1 MYKKKRII
9 AVIPA
14 RKNSKGIKKK
24 NLIKLNGLPL
34 ISYSID
40 YAKKS
45 KFIDRIFVST
55 DGSNIASV
63 SKKFGAEVVI
73 RPKNLCNDTIMPDHA
88 VVHTIDY
95 VKKIL
100 DYSFDYVVFLQPTTP
115 LRQLGELDKA
125 IKYCITEKFDTVFS
139 SMDYKPFLWRKKNQY
154 IYPVSF
160 DPYRRKRR
168 QIIQDIN
175 ETGSYYI
182 TKKEAFKKFKNRFGK
197 KISNYNSDFLSFF
210 EIDTYSDYDY
220 IKELFKT
227 SILKNHK
234 ISLPKKI
241 K

>member
-1 MYKKKRII
+1 MIKKKKII

-14 RKNSKGIKKK
+14 RKNSKEIKKK
-24 NLIKLNGLPL
+24 NLIKLNGFPL
-34 ISYSID
+34 ISYSIN

-45 KFIDRIFVST
+45 KLIDRVFVST
-55 DGSNIASV
+55 DGNNIASV
-63 SKKFGAEVVI
+63 SKKFGAEI
-73 RPKNLCNDTIMPDHA
+73 IMRPKNLSNDTIMSDYA
-88 VVHTIDY
+88 VVHAIDY

-100 DYSFDYVVFLQPTTP
+100 NYNFDYVVFLQPTTP
-115 LRQLGELDKA
+115 LRQIGELDKA
-125 IKYCITEKFDTVFS
+125 IEYCVSEKFDTVFS
-139 SMDYKPFLWRKKNQY
+139 SIDYKPFLWRKTKNS

-160 DPYRRKRR
+160 DPYKRKRR
-168 QIIQDIN
+168 QIINDIN

-182 TKKEAFKKFKNRFGK
+182 TKREAFKKLKNRFGK

-210 EIDTYSDYDY
+210 EIDSISDFNY

-227 SILKNHK
+227 SLLKNHR

>member
-14 RKNSKGIKKK
+14 RKNSKGIKNK
-24 NLIKLNGLPL
+24 NLINLNGLPL

-45 KFIDRIFVST
+45 KLINRVFVST
-55 DGSNIASV
+55 DGDNIASV

-73 RPKNLCNDTIMPDHA
+73 RPKSLSNDTIMPDHA

-100 DYSFDYVVFLQPTTP
+100 KYNFDYVVFLQPTTP

-125 IKYCITEKFDTVFS
+125 IRYCVSNKFDTVFS
-139 SMDYKPFLWRKKNQY
+139 SMDYKPFLWRRKRQS

-160 DPYRRKRR
+160 DPYKRKRR

-182 TKKEAFKKFKNRFGK
+182 TKKEAFKKFRNRFGK
-197 KISNYNSDFLSFF
+197 KNF
-210 EIDTYSDYDY
+210 
-220 IKELFKT
+220 
-227 SILKNHK
+227 
-234 ISLPKKI
+234 
-241 K
+241 

>member
-1 MYKKKRII
+1 MYKDKKII

-14 RKNSKGIKKK
+14 RKNSKEIKKK
-24 NLIKLNGLPL
+24 NLIKLDGLPL

-45 KFIDRIFVST
+45 KLIDRVFVST
-55 DGSNIASV
+55 DGDNIASV
-63 SKKFGAEVVI
+63 SKKFDSEVI
-73 RPKNLCNDTIMPDHA
+73 MRPANLCTDTIMSDYAIVHA
-88 VVHTIDY
+88 IEY
-95 VKKIL
+95 VKNIL
-100 DYSFDYVVFLQPTTP
+100 KYNFDYVVFLQATTP

-125 IKYCITEKFDTVFS
+125 IRYCISGKFDTVFS
-139 SMDYKPFLWRKKNQY
+139 SMDYKPFLWRKKNNS

-160 DPYRRKRR
+160 NPYKRKRR
-168 QIIQDIN
+168 QKINDIN

-210 EIDTYSDYDY
+210 EIDSLHDYNF
-220 IKELFKT
+220 IKELFKGST
-227 SILKNHK
+227 LKNHK

-241 K
+241 

>member
-24 NLIKLNGLPL
+24 NLIELNGLPL

-45 KFIDRIFVST
+45 KLIDRVFVST
-55 DGSNIASV
+55 DGDNIASV
-63 SKKFGAEVVI
+63 SKRFGAEVVM
-73 RPKNLCNDTIMPDHA
+73 RPKNLCNDTIMPDYA

-95 VKKIL
+95 VKKFL
-100 DYSFDYVVFLQPTTP
+100 NYSFDYVVFLQPTTP

-125 IKYCITEKFDTVFS
+125 IKYCVTEKFDTVFS
-139 SMDYKPFLWRKKNQY
+139 SIDYKPFLWRKKRQH

-160 DPYRRKRR
+160 DPHRRKRR
-168 QIIQDIN
+168 QIIKDIN

-210 EIDTYSDYDY
+210 EIDTLSDYDY

>member
-14 RKNSKGIKKK
+14 RKNSKGIKNK
-24 NLIKLNGLPL
+24 NLINLNGLPL

-45 KFIDRIFVST
+45 KLINRVFVST
-55 DGSNIASV
+55 DGDNIASV
-63 SKKFGAEVVI
+63 SKKFGAEVVM
-73 RPKNLCNDTIMPDHA
+73 RPKNLSNDTIMPDHA

-100 DYSFDYVVFLQPTTP
+100 KYNFDYVVFLQPTTP

-125 IKYCITEKFDTVFS
+125 IRYCVSNKFDTVFS
-139 SMDYKPFLWRKKNQY
+139 SMDYKPFLWRRKRQS

-160 DPYRRKRR
+160 DPYKRKRR

-182 TKKEAFKKFKNRFGK
+182 TKKEAFKKFRNRFGK
-197 KISNYNSDFLSFF
+197 KISNYTSDILSSF
-210 EIDTYSDYDY
+210 EIDTLGEYD
-220 IKELFKT
+220 L
-227 SILKNHK
+227 
-234 ISLPKKI
+234 SLI
-241 K
+241 HI

>member
-1 MYKKKRII
+1 MYKNKKII

-14 RKNSKGIKKK
+14 RKNSKEIKKK

-45 KFIDRIFVST
+45 KLIDRVFVST
-55 DGSNIASV
+55 DGNNIASV
-63 SKKFGAEVVI
+63 SKKFGSEVI
-73 RPKNLCNDTIMPDHA
+73 MRPKNLCTDTIMPDYAVMHA
-88 VVHTIDY
+88 IDY

-100 DYSFDYVVFLQPTTP
+100 NYNFDYVVFLQPTTP

-125 IKYCITEKFDTVFS
+125 IKYCISEKFDTVFS
-139 SMDYKPFLWRKKNQY
+139 SMDYKPFLWRKKKNS

-160 DPYRRKRR
+160 NPYKRKRR
-168 QIIQDIN
+168 QIINDIN

-182 TKKEAFKKFKNRFGK
+182 TKKEAFKKFRSRFGK
-197 KISNYNSDFLSFF
+197 KISNFNSDFLSFF
-210 EIDTYSDYDY
+210 EIDTLIDYDF

-227 SILKNHK
+227 LILKNHK
-234 ISLPKKI
+234 ISLPKKN

>member
-1 MYKKKRII
+1 MYKNKKII

-45 KFIDRIFVST
+45 KLIDRVFVST
-55 DGSNIASV
+55 DGNNIASV
-63 SKKFGAEVVI
+63 SRKFGAEVVI
-73 RPKNLCNDTIMPDHA
+73 RPKNLCKDTIMPDHA

-100 DYSFDYVVFLQPTTP
+100 NYSFDYVVFLQPTTP

-139 SMDYKPFLWRKKNQY
+139 SMDYKPFLWRKKKQY

-210 EIDTYSDYDY
+210 EIDTLSDYDY

>member
-1 MYKKKRII
+1 MIKKNKII

-14 RKNSKGIKKK
+14 RKNSKEIKKK
-24 NLIKLNGLPL
+24 NLIKLNGFPL
-34 ISYSID
+34 ISYSIN

-45 KFIDRIFVST
+45 KLIDRVFVST
-55 DGSNIASV
+55 DGNNIASV
-63 SKKFGAEVVI
+63 SKKFGAEI
-73 RPKNLCNDTIMPDHA
+73 IMRPKNLSNDTIMADYA
-88 VVHTIDY
+88 VVHAIDY

-100 DYSFDYVVFLQPTTP
+100 NYNFDYVVFLQPTTP
-115 LRQLGELDKA
+115 LRQIGELDKA
-125 IKYCITEKFDTVFS
+125 IKYCVSEKFDTVFS
-139 SMDYKPFLWRKKNQY
+139 SIDYKPFLWRKTKNS

-160 DPYRRKRR
+160 DPYKRKRR
-168 QIIQDIN
+168 QIINDIN

-182 TKKEAFKKFKNRFGK
+182 TKREAFKNLKNRFGK

-210 EIDTYSDYDY
+210 EIDSISDFNY

-227 SILKNHK
+227 SLLKNHK

>member
-1 MYKKKRII
+1 MFKKNKII

-14 RKNSKGIKKK
+14 RKNSKEIKNK
-24 NLIKLNGLPL
+24 NIMKLNGFPL
-34 ISYSID
+34 ISYSIN

-45 KFIDRIFVST
+45 KLIDRVFVST
-55 DGSNIASV
+55 DGNNIASV
-63 SKKFGAEVVI
+63 SKKFGAEI
-73 RPKNLCNDTIMPDHA
+73 IMRPKNLSNDTIMPDHA
-88 VVHTIDY
+88 VVHAIDY

-100 DYSFDYVVFLQPTTP
+100 NYNFDYVVFLQPTTP
-115 LRQLGELDKA
+115 LRQMGELDNA
-125 IKYCITEKFDTVFS
+125 IKYCVSEKFDTVFS
-139 SMDYKPFLWRKKNQY
+139 SIDYKPFLWRKTKHS
-154 IYPVSF
+154 IFPVAF
-160 DPYRRKRR
+160 DPNKRKRR
-168 QIIQDIN
+168 QITQDIN

-182 TKKEAFKKFKNRFGK
+182 TKKETFKKLKNRFGK

-210 EIDTYSDYDY
+210 EIDSLSDFNY

>member
-1 MYKKKRII
+1 MYKKKKII

-14 RKNSKGIKKK
+14 RKNSKGIKNK

-45 KFIDRIFVST
+45 KLINRVFVST
-55 DGSNIASV
+55 DGDNIASV
-63 SKKFGAEVVI
+63 SKKFGAEVVM
-73 RPKNLCNDTIMPDHA
+73 RPKNLSNDTIMPDHA

-100 DYSFDYVVFLQPTTP
+100 KYNFDYVVFLQPTTP

-125 IKYCITEKFDTVFS
+125 IRYCILNKFDTVFS
-139 SMDYKPFLWRKKNQY
+139 SMDYKPFLWRRKKQS

-160 DPYRRKRR
+160 DPYKRKRR

-182 TKKEAFKKFKNRFGK
+182 TKKEAFKKFRNRFGK
-197 KISNYNSDFLSFF
+197 KISNYTSDILSSF
-210 EIDTYSDYDY
+210 EIDTLGEYDFVN
-220 IKELFKT
+220 ELFKT
-227 SILKNHK
+227 SILKKHK
-234 ISLPKKI
+234 ISLPTKK

>member
-14 RKNSKGIKKK
+14 RKNSKGIKNK
-24 NLIKLNGLPL
+24 NLINLNGLPL

-40 YAKKS
+40 Y
-45 KFIDRIFVST
+45 
-55 DGSNIASV
+55 
-63 SKKFGAEVVI
+63 
-73 RPKNLCNDTIMPDHA
+73 DTIMPDHA

-100 DYSFDYVVFLQPTTP
+100 KYNFDYVVFLQPTTP

-125 IKYCITEKFDTVFS
+125 IRYCVSNKFDTVFS
-139 SMDYKPFLWRKKNQY
+139 SMDYKPFLWRRKRQS

-160 DPYRRKRR
+160 DPYKRKRR

-182 TKKEAFKKFKNRFGK
+182 TKKEAFKKFRNRFGK
-197 KISNYNSDFLSFF
+197 KISNYTSDILSSF
-210 EIDTYSDYDY
+210 EIDTLGEYDFVN
-220 IKELFKT
+220 ELFKT
-227 SILKNHK
+227 SILKKHK
-234 ISLPKKI
+234 ISLPYKK